1 MNIVITE
8 IVEDHY
14 SIDKGVLWLKCR
26 TSSGNLIVF
35 WGELGEEN
43 RNIASIRNQKL
54 PAQVELLEPEECIPS
69 DWEKS
74 KYKLSYSVPLYTEI
88 VVNPDY

>member
-1 MNIVITE
+1 MNITITE

-26 TSSGNLIVF
+26 TASENLIVF

-43 RNIASIRNQKL
+43 RNIASIRNQRL
-54 PAQVELLEPEECIPS
+54 PVQVELLEPEDCIPS

-74 KYKLSYSVPLYTEI
+74 KYKLSYSVPLYAGV